1 MLVAMKLPMRFLL
14 AVLLAWLPGL
24 AGAADDISAAE
35 RALFMTDHLATLRPP
50 ATLQYSF
57 RKSGSLE
64 AGFEDRVAVSLQAKP
79 GADCC
84 TASTEFLSGPRR
96 VQLPEIES
104 AHGNPVI
111 LYFLERDIR
120 EMQRLT
126 RGKPNYFRRRIRM
139 AVYQGAT
146 MRELAVIYQGRSVA
160 AREFVIAPY
169 VDDPLRARFEK
180 LAGKNYVFTLSAEVP
195 GGVVSI
201 QTQVAGAANAP
212 LLREEMTLDGVAPA
226 GAARQPVSARPP

>member
-1 MLVAMKLPMRFLL
+1 
-14 AVLLAWLPGL
+14 
-24 AGAADDISAAE
+24 
-35 RALFMTDHLATLRPP
+35 MTDHLAALHPP
-50 ATLQYSF
+50 VTLQYTF

-64 AGFEDRVAVSLQAKP
+64 AGFEDRVTVTLRAKP
-79 GADCC
+79 GAKCC
-84 TASTEFLSGPRR
+84 TASTEFLSGQRR

-104 AHGNPVI
+104 AQGNPVI

-126 RGKPNYFRRRIRM
+126 QGKSNYFRKRIRM

-146 MRELAVIYQGRSVA
+146 IRDLAVIYQGRSVA

-169 VDDPLRARFEK
+169 LDDPLRARFEK
-180 LAGKNYVFTLSAEVP
+180 LAVKNYVFTLSGEVP
-195 GGVVSI
+195 GGVISI

-212 LLREEMTLDGVAPA
+212 LLREEMTLDGVASA
-226 GAARQPVSARPP
+226 GAARQVFTTSPP